1 MFPQIGFAQLLGLS
15 DCDWFFENVWECEPR
30 LVSGAIEGSKDRIM
44 TLDDFEALLT
54 SSIPGENVG
63 SSVVEA
69 GVARMLDGR
78 GSERLLLVE
87 EAYRKRCTIL
97 QSGLQLRWV
106 PLARICQDIENQF
119 FIRGV
124 PLAEGVTANS
134 YLTPAHSQGFDLHYD
149 NHCAIVLQLH
159 GSKKWTIFAPVD
171 ELPVERCTRP
181 ILLQELDAPLMETRL
196 CAGDVLYIPR
206 GYPHSAAT
214 AEEIS
219 LHVTLSVRPVTWA
232 EAICAFCE
240 SEPLFRKSVT
250 RTSNGWARGNGQ
262 TFFRE
267 CLAAEVVRYVRELG
281 RTDTRGDK
289 IGTTSVPADKGLAH
303 SRRRKTTP
311 RQHPAGADLARHS
324 FGNRTRPGSLEVPR
338 LCSSAADSDEAGISI
353 HCRSRRIHTGDAA

>member
-214 AEEIS
+214 APATPS
-219 LHVTLSVRPVTWA
+219 
-232 EAICAFCE
+232 
-240 SEPLFRKSVT
+240 
-250 RTSNGWARGNGQ
+250 
-262 TFFRE
+262 
-267 CLAAEVVRYVRELG
+267 
-281 RTDTRGDK
+281 GD
-289 IGTTSVPADKGLAH
+289 
-303 SRRRKTTP
+303 
-311 RQHPAGADLARHS
+311 
-324 FGNRTRPGSLEVPR
+324 
-338 LCSSAADSDEAGISI
+338 
-353 HCRSRRIHTGDAA
+353 